1 MKPISLK
8 KQRILM
14 WIPYLNFINWFFWGY
29 QRRFL
34 GLTGLK
40 DTKYGLT
47 ATGLMFLIFLPT
59 SLVVQFFPN
68 AVLVGWIGF
77 YLCGW
82 VPSRYLIRV
91 QERLGL

>member
-1 MKPISLK
+1 MKPFSLK
-8 KQRILM
+8 TQRILM
-14 WIPYLNFINWFFWGY
+14 WIPYLNLLNWFSWSF
-29 QRRFL
+29 QNNFPK
-34 GLTGLK
+34 TGSWSRGK
-40 DTKYGLT
+40 VSLT
-47 ATGLMFLIFLPT
+47 ASGLMFLIFLPT